1 MISNKS
7 KTFITL
13 YEPVYINW
21 ELHETPSNST
31 KSGVISSHGIFC
43 HGNNK
48 CSLFIMKNNYIII
61 FLVIFHLERRLCSII
76 NSQDRICPSTEC
88 MQQKIQG
95 HFHTKLGH

>member
-1 MISNKS
+1 MN
-7 KTFITL
+7 L
-13 YEPVYINW
+13 YIIW

-31 KSGVISSHGIFC
+31 KSGVSMSSHGIFC

-48 CSLFIMKNNYIII
+48 CSLLIMKNNYIIT
-61 FLVIFHLERRLCSII
+61 FLVIFHLERRLCSIT